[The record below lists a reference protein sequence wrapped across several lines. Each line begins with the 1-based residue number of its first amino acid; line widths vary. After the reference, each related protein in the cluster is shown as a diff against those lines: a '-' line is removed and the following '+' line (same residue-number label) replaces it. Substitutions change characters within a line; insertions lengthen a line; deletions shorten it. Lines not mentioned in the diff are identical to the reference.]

1 MAKSYEERVFTENID
16 RLVAGQDIGAIS
28 EADDDLRSALDFAR
42 KMTALRPAPSAVFQ
56 SNLKARLLQKI
67 NENEAPEKSGWFWR
81 LIPREPIWQAVAV
94 LAVIAVVGGVLWGT
108 LFRSAPNP
116 IANLPTPPPVT
127 TTVPPVTTATTTTT
141 APPTTTPA
149 PVTTTST
156 TTTTVATTTTAT
168 TTIATVAPTT
178 SPPVSYP
185 AGTYLVASA
194 GTDKSIYN
202 SGETVRIEVTLQNV
216 TSQPFT
222 IEQYPPILSLMQSPS
237 KLPVYTF
244 TVAAAPLT
252 LAPGQKVTFDENWP
266 QVDANGVRV
275 SPGSYYLELEDIDY
289 QGRALHLNLAQPVSF
304 TIY

>member
-1 MAKSYEERVFTENID
+1 
-16 RLVAGQDIGAIS
+16 
-28 EADDDLRSALDFAR
+28 
-42 KMTALRPAPSAVFQ
+42 
-56 SNLKARLLQKI
+56 
-67 NENEAPEKSGWFWR
+67 
-81 LIPREPIWQAVAV
+81 
-94 LAVIAVVGGVLWGT
+94 
-108 LFRSAPNP
+108 
-116 IANLPTPPPVT
+116 
-127 TTVPPVTTATTTTT
+127 
-141 APPTTTPA
+141 
-149 PVTTTST
+149 
-156 TTTTVATTTTAT
+156 
-168 TTIATVAPTT
+168 VAPTT

-222 IEQYPPILSLMQSPS
+222 IQQFPPILSLMQSPS

-252 LAPGQKVTFDENWP
+252 LAPGQKVTFDENWS

-289 QGRALHLNLAQPVSF
+289 QGQALHLNLAQPVSF